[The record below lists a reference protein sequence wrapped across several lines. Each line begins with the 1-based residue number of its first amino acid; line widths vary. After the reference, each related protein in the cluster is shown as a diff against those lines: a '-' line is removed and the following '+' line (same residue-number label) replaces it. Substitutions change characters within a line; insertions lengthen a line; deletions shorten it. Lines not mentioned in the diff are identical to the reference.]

1 MHKTGEKR
9 LGFALL
15 LEVRECCSA
24 QLCTEMTEVV
34 LSSIPNFRAVEWE
47 AMGQRGREV
56 KGGRREWGASLECD
70 MAKTSSV
77 QRVQKSLCL
86 LRDLTSPCAPRAHQ
100 HTMQM
105 SGQCDGTW

>member
-47 AMGQRGREV
+47 VMGQRGREV

-70 MAKTSSV
+70 MAKTSKV
-77 QRVQKSLCL
+77 FNACRNLCA
-86 LRDLTSPCAPRAHQ
+86 S
-100 HTMQM
+100 
-105 SGQCDGTW
+105 

>member
-1 MHKTGEKR
+1 MGVCWWSSEAGGHGHCGDGSVRGALLQKTGEKR

-70 MAKTSSV
+70 MVKTFKV
-77 QRVQKSLCL
+77 FNACRNLCA
-86 LRDLTSPCAPRAHQ
+86 S
-100 HTMQM
+100 
-105 SGQCDGTW
+105 